1 MRGDISSE
9 KKGRG
14 NATGCVGCDGKFKV
28 LMDRI
33 TNIQGKLEMM
43 GLKVEESATQWS
55 LESTKQMETF
65 TRLINIEKKC
75 EKIEYSVWELK

>member
-1 MRGDISSE
+1 
-9 KKGRG
+9 
-14 NATGCVGCDGKFKV
+14 
-28 LMDRI
+28 
-33 TNIQGKLEMM
+33 MM

>member
-33 TNIQGKLEMM
+33 TNI
-43 GLKVEESATQWS
+43 
-55 LESTKQMETF
+55 
-65 TRLINIEKKC
+65 
-75 EKIEYSVWELK
+75 